1 MTKDKSIDNEL
12 IDNLL
17 KNYKKPED
25 LIGENGLLKQL
36 TKQLL
41 ERAMAAEMTE
51 HVGYDKH
58 DAAGNNSG
66 NSRNGKSAKTIKGTF
81 GELALETPRD
91 RNGTFEPQIIEK
103 HQTRFTGFDKNILSL
118 YSRGLSTR
126 EIQQHL
132 EEIYGVEVTA
142 GLISSVTDEV
152 LDEVKTWQNR
162 QLDAVYPIMYL
173 DAIQFKVRDNGHVR
187 NKAIYLAIGVTIEG
201 YKEVLGL
208 WIAQT
213 EGAKFW
219 LQVVTELKN
228 RGVTD
233 IFIACVDGL
242 KGFPEAIESVFPQTE
257 VQLCIVHLVRH
268 SLNYVGWKQRKE
280 VARELKLIYTAA
292 TDTEAE
298 QRLAK
303 LSGTRRPVFIGAD
316 KSLHFL
322 PFATLISPASG
333 KYLIEDFFIGM
344 VPSAS
349 VLIRSSEYAKEKTGT
364 RDETVLSI
372 GNPNFD
378 RNAFPGLPA
387 LPGAGREA
395 RSVGAVYRQRTVL
408 VGPEASPVRV
418 ASELKNA
425 DVIHIATHAVAHAR
439 SPMLTKLLLA
449 GGRQDGVKGH
459 HADNGFLQASQ
470 IYQLKLPRARLVVLS
485 ACQTGIERAYRGE
498 GAIGLARPFLVAGV
512 PIVVASLWPV
522 DSEATAELMIRF
534 HEHRTRGHK
543 TTIEALRQAQLDMIY
558 NPPPGSQGTFGWAA
572 FVAIGGY
579 AEF

>member
-1 MTKDKSIDNEL
+1 MTKEKSIDNEL

-17 KNYKKPED
+17 KDYKKPED
-25 LIGENGLLKQL
+25 LIGDNGLLKQL

-66 NSRNGKSAKTIKGTF
+66 NSRNGNSAKTIKGTF

-118 YSRGLSTR
+118 YSRGLTTR

-242 KGFPEAIESVFPQTE
+242 KGFPEAIESVFPQTD

-292 TDTEAE
+292 TDGEAE
-298 QRLAK
+298 QRLAEFGLK
-303 LSGTRRPVFIGAD
+303 WDAKFPMIAKSWRNNWTRVIPFFAHPPEIRKIIYTTNAIE
-316 KSLHFL
+316 SLNMSLRKVTKARGSF
-322 PFATLISPASG
+322 PN
-333 KYLIEDFFIGM
+333 
-344 VPSAS
+344 
-349 VLIRSSEYAKEKTGT
+349 
-364 RDETVLSI
+364 DE
-372 GNPNFD
+372 
-378 RNAFPGLPA
+378 
-387 LPGAGREA
+387 
-395 RSVGAVYRQRTVL
+395 AV
-408 VGPEASPVRV
+408 S
-418 ASELKNA
+418 
-425 DVIHIATHAVAHAR
+425 
-439 SPMLTKLLLA
+439 KLLYL
-449 GGRQDGVKGH
+449 
-459 HADNGFLQASQ
+459 
-470 IYQLKLPRARLVVLS
+470 
-485 ACQTGIERAYRGE
+485 
-498 GAIGLARPFLVAGV
+498 
-512 PIVVASLWPV
+512 
-522 DSEATAELMIRF
+522 
-534 HEHRTRGHK
+534 
-543 TTIEALRQAQLDMIY
+543 ALRNIAKKWTMPVHAWKDALNRFAIIY
-558 NPPPGSQGTFGWAA
+558 ENRLLVS
-572 FVAIGGY
+572 
-579 AEF
+579 

>member
-1 MTKDKSIDNEL
+1 MTREKIDNEL

-25 LIGENGLLKQL
+25 LVGENGLLKQL

-41 ERAMAAEMTE
+41 ERAMAAEMTK

-58 DAAGNNSG
+58 DPGGNNSG

-152 LDEVKTWQNR
+152 IDEVKTWQNR
-162 QLDAVYPIMYL
+162 QLDEVYPIMYL
-173 DAIQFKVRDNGHVR
+173 DAIQFKVRDSGHVK
-187 NKAIYLAIGVTIEG
+187 NKAIYLAIGVTMEG
-201 YKEVLGL
+201 FKEVLGL

-257 VQLCIVHLVRH
+257 IQLCIVHLVRH
-268 SLNYVGWKQRKE
+268 SLNFVGWKQRKE
-280 VARELKLIYTAA
+280 VAADLKLIYRAA
-292 TDTEAE
+292 TEVEAE
-298 QRLAK
+298 QRLAEFGLKWDAKFPMIAKSWRSNWTRVIPLFAHPPEIRKIIYTTNAIESLNMSLRKVTKARGSFPNDEAVSK
-303 LSGTRRPVFIGAD
+303 LLYLALRNIAKKWTMPVHAWKD
-316 KSLHFL
+316 ALNR
-322 PFATLISPASG
+322 FAIIYENRLPAS
-333 KYLIEDFFIGM
+333 
-344 VPSAS
+344 
-349 VLIRSSEYAKEKTGT
+349 
-364 RDETVLSI
+364 
-372 GNPNFD
+372 
-378 RNAFPGLPA
+378 
-387 LPGAGREA
+387 
-395 RSVGAVYRQRTVL
+395 
-408 VGPEASPVRV
+408 
-418 ASELKNA
+418 
-425 DVIHIATHAVAHAR
+425 
-439 SPMLTKLLLA
+439 
-449 GGRQDGVKGH
+449 
-459 HADNGFLQASQ
+459 
-470 IYQLKLPRARLVVLS
+470 
-485 ACQTGIERAYRGE
+485 
-498 GAIGLARPFLVAGV
+498 
-512 PIVVASLWPV
+512 
-522 DSEATAELMIRF
+522 
-534 HEHRTRGHK
+534 
-543 TTIEALRQAQLDMIY
+543 
-558 NPPPGSQGTFGWAA
+558 
-572 FVAIGGY
+572 
-579 AEF
+579 